1 MDQTGQ
7 ERIPPIFQSP
17 PCRSIFISNLR
28 KIVMICSPLGRQM
41 KKNLFI
47 EWGVFYAKKI
57 IFT

>member
-1 MDQTGQ
+1 MKKA
-7 ERIPPIFQSP
+7 
-17 PCRSIFISNLR
+17 LR
-28 KIVMICSPLGRQM
+28 RWMLICSPLGRQM